1 MSKIRVISQGGK
13 LVGVWVPPVEAAG
26 PSTPVCR
33 PIVGPGQKVHE
44 LEVNDVATFHDQ
56 GKGAE
61 LDKLVKKK
69 LKLK

>member
-1 MSKIRVISQGGK
+1 MFARNPVWASG
-13 LVGVWVPPVEAAG
+13 LVTLAD
-26 PSTPVCR
+26 R
-33 PIVGPGQKVHE
+33 
-44 LEVNDVATFHDQ
+44 LRRDVATLHDQ